1 MPRTPYSQGS
11 CANCGAHRVLK
22 YAHRTICCRY
32 ACQKVAAAQRRA
44 RLADG
49 GADDAVAP
57 TFCYKI
63 EAVLG
68 MRCCDPEQL
77 IAKKRRN
84 KLAAADK
91 TICYLTR
98 GTFKED
104 QHDTGFTDTRW
115 VELEEL
121 YEKCGGK
128 APLNRALKKYRDM
141 EQGALRQ
148 LPSVRRALTNEHVQ
162 SIRDYIVCRRVDR
175 TAFLRNVQRIA
186 ECIVH
191 FFLIEELVA
200 EDDQLVIVD

>member
-1 MPRTPYSQGS
+1 MRCGRRG
-11 CANCGAHRVLK
+11 CANVHLQDRGS
-22 YAHRTICCRY
+22 
-32 ACQKVAAAQRRA
+32 A
-44 RLADG
+44 RHEL
-49 GADDAVAP
+49 
-57 TFCYKI
+57 
-63 EAVLG
+63 L
-68 MRCCDPEQL
+68 RSEQL

-141 EQGALRQ
+141 EQGA
-148 LPSVRRALTNEHVQ
+148 A
-162 SIRDYIVCRRVDR
+162 D
-175 TAFLRNVQRIA
+175 AAIA
-186 ECIVH
+186 EC
-191 FFLIEELVA
+191 EEGID
-200 EDDQLVIVD
+200 E

>member
-1 MPRTPYSQGS
+1 MLPLQVPEGGR
-11 CANCGAHRVLK
+11 GA
-22 YAHRTICCRY
+22 APGT
-32 ACQKVAAAQRRA
+32 AC
-44 RLADG
+44 
-49 GADDAVAP
+49 GADDAAVP
-57 TFCYKI
+57 TFIFKI

-68 MRCCDPEQL
+68 MRFCDPEQL

-141 EQGALRQ
+141 EQGA
-148 LPSVRRALTNEHVQ
+148 A
-162 SIRDYIVCRRVDR
+162 D
-175 TAFLRNVQRIA
+175 AAIA
-186 ECIVH
+186 EC
-191 FFLIEELVA
+191 EEGID
-200 EDDQLVIVD
+200 E

>member
-1 MPRTPYSQGS
+1 MLPLQVPEGGRGAAPGT
-11 CANCGAHRVLK
+11 ACGADNVHLQDRGS
-22 YAHRTICCRY
+22 
-32 ACQKVAAAQRRA
+32 A
-44 RLADG
+44 RHEL
-49 GADDAVAP
+49 
-57 TFCYKI
+57 
-63 EAVLG
+63 L
-68 MRCCDPEQL
+68 RSEQL